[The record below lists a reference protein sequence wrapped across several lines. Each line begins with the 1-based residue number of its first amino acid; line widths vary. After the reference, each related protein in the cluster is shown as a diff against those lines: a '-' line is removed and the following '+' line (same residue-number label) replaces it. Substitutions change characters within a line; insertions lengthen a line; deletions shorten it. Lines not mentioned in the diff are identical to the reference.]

1 MRHQISRILTRE
13 QVMKLSTGN
22 CSQPKNVLGRHL
34 LEQGQVIAAFHPG
47 VVRMTLRMENEEAY
61 PMDMVERQP
70 VFALFLP
77 HRQTFSYQIE
87 MEYGD
92 GRRRIMDDPYRF
104 GCQITREEEEQFLQG
119 RWLDAYHKMG
129 AHPMTIGGVE
139 GTYFALWA
147 PGIKRVSVLGEFNH
161 WNPALYPMN
170 RMEHT
175 DIYELFL
182 PGVQTGENYCFEIK
196 TIQDRTF
203 RTADPFEM
211 AEEPGKRNI
220 SKILNINETF
230 WEDGDWMKDRKR
242 QKRWNSPL
250 IIGTIEEG
258 AEEMEDMLQ
267 DTCTH
272 ILISQQKKDLLRQQ
286 EMFPGQCF
294 LPPRCAGSPEHFHA
308 MIEKAHRN
316 GIGVL
321 LELSWNRRSLV
332 CDEVKNFF
340 LSSLLFWA
348 REYHVDGFLFRDM
361 RRVTGDSLDTS
372 NDIDIYNARCDSL
385 AVAHGSTGSEMLK
398 QAAGM
403 LRQEE
408 EGVLF
413 ILGEEEIVPNIN

>member
-161 WNPALYPMN
+161 WN
-170 RMEHT
+170 
-175 DIYELFL
+175 
-182 PGVQTGENYCFEIK
+182 
-196 TIQDRTF
+196 
-203 RTADPFEM
+203 
-211 AEEPGKRNI
+211 
-220 SKILNINETF
+220 
-230 WEDGDWMKDRKR
+230 
-242 QKRWNSPL
+242 SPL

-361 RRVTGDSLDTS
+361 RRVTGDSFDIS
-372 NDIDIYNARCDSL
+372 NNIDIYNARCDSF

-403 LRQEE
+403 LRKEE